1 VGVLKLAS
9 LIFLKTTC
17 NVEKYHFNI
26 TYSTKK
32 GSPMNI
38 KHLFR
43 STLFL
48 CIFLLAP
55 GILFCTEKTK
65 LKDGIYAVFNTSKGE
80 IVVELFYKKVPLTV
94 TNFVGL
100 AEGTKDSNR
109 PKGTPFYDGLKFHRV
124 IKDFMI
130 QGGDP
135 QGTGRGGPGY
145 KFSDEFD
152 PELRHD
158 GPGILSMAN
167 SGPNTN
173 GSQFFIIHKATPWL
187 DNKHS
192 VFGKVASGQDVVD
205 TIEKDD
211 VMKTVRI
218 RRIGAD
224 AETFKANQE
233 TFARL
238 ESIIKEERGESQ
250 IDPAEKQA
258 ALIKKKWP
266 DAKKTASGLMYV
278 VIKEGEG
285 PKPKVGQ
292 NVKVH
297 YTGTLL
303 DGKKFDSSKD
313 RGKPFEF
320 LLGKRKVIPGWD
332 EAFQDMKKGEKRVLI
347 IPYSLAY
354 GESGRP
360 PIIPPKATLVFYV
373 ELIDFE

>member
-1 VGVLKLAS
+1 MKNRILS
-9 LIFLKTTC
+9 
-17 NVEKYHFNI
+17 
-26 TYSTKK
+26 
-32 GSPMNI
+32 
-38 KHLFR
+38 R
-43 STLFL
+43 STLLF

-55 GILFCTEKTK
+55 GILFCSEKSQFE
-65 LKDGIYAVFNTSKGE
+65 DGIYAVFNTSKGE
-80 IVVELFYKKVPLTV
+80 FVVKLFYKKAPLTV

-100 AEGTKDSNR
+100 TEGTKDSNR

-135 QGTGRGGPGY
+135 KGTGRGGPGY
-145 KFSDEFD
+145 QFSDEFD

-167 SGPNTN
+167 SGPSTN
-173 GSQFFIIHKATPWL
+173 GSQFFITHKATSWL

-192 VFGKVASGQDVVD
+192 VFGKVVSGQAVVD
-205 TIEKDD
+205 KIEVND

-224 AETFKANQE
+224 AETFKADQE

-238 ESIIKEERGESQ
+238 EAKIKEEIPKNQADG
-250 IDPAEKQA
+250 AEEQA

-278 VIKEGEG
+278 VMKEGEG

-292 NVKVH
+292 KAKVH

-313 RGKPFEF
+313 RGTPFEF
-320 LLGKRKVIPGWD
+320 PVGKRKVIPGWD
-332 EAFQDMKKGEKRVLI
+332 EAFLDMKKGEKRVLI

-354 GESGRP
+354 GERGRP
-360 PIIPPKATLVFYV
+360 PVIPPKATLVFYV
-373 ELIDFE
+373 ELIDFK

>member
-1 VGVLKLAS
+1 
-9 LIFLKTTC
+9 
-17 NVEKYHFNI
+17 
-26 TYSTKK
+26 
-32 GSPMNI
+32 M
-38 KHLFR
+38 
-43 STLFL
+43 
-48 CIFLLAP
+48 
-55 GILFCTEKTK
+55 CTEKTK

-80 IVVELFYKKVPLTV
+80 IVVELFYKKAPLTV

-135 QGTGRGGPGY
+135 DGTGRGGPGY
-145 KFSDEFD
+145 QFSDEFD
-152 PELRHD
+152 PGLRHD

-173 GSQFFIIHKATPWL
+173 GSQFFITHKATPWL

-192 VFGKVASGQDVVD
+192 VFGKVVSGQDVVNA
-205 TIEKDD
+205 IEKGD

-218 RRIGAD
+218 QRIGTD
-224 AETFKANQE
+224 AGTFKADQE
-233 TFARL
+233 TFVRL
-238 ESIIKEERGESQ
+238 ELTIKESHAKNQTG
-250 IDPAEKQA
+250 PAENQA
-258 ALIKKKWP
+258 ALIKNKWP
-266 DAKKTASGLMYV
+266 DAKKTDSGLMYV
-278 VIKEGEG
+278 VTKEGAG

-292 NVKVH
+292 KVKAH

-313 RGKPFEF
+313 RGTPFEF
-320 LLGKRKVIPGWD
+320 PVGKRRVIAGWD
-332 EAFQDMKKGEKRVLI
+332 EAFLDMKKGEKRVLI

-354 GESGRP
+354 GERGRP
-360 PIIPPKATLVFYV
+360 PVIPPKATLVFYV